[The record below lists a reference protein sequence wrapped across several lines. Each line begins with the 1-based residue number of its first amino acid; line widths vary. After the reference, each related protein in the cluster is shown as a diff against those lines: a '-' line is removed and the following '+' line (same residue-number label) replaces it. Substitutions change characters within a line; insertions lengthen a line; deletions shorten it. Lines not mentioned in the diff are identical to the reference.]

1 MNSNENLLQYESE
14 LPDESFDFDELEKKL
29 RADLDEELFDLQ
41 IIKEDR
47 EKINNPDSLGSTVMG
62 VVWEQFINQ
71 IGVVAGEDFIAENRG
86 LTLDLRDSSHIQTTE
101 NFAAGKIATHN
112 DKIDYQQRYD
122 DWQENFQKD
131 PSIEHKRK
139 DYRYNEEARV
149 WEHYDN
155 RSDSW
160 KNVLCKD
167 AREDFDKGRPSGK
180 NTSNTNMDHTVSAA
194 EIIRDPSANAHLTKE
209 EQLAFANSEKN
220 LNIMDSAANQ
230 SKSDSTMSEFLGSER
245 DGQKPTDRFDIDED
259 QLRAKDKEAR
269 EEYEKQKS
277 EGQERSIKAGKQSQK
292 EEAFRIGGKAL
303 RAVVMGLLAELMR
316 NIAAK
321 LIAWL
326 RSEEKNLESFISEI
340 KNALSAFVGNL
351 KQTAFTTGN
360 TLVTTIAT
368 AIIGPVVG
376 TIKKAWMFLK
386 QGAKSLKEAID
397 YIKNPMN
404 KDKSIGV
411 LMLEVGKIVTAGL
424 TAAGAI
430 VLGEVIEK
438 SLTSIPIFAV
448 EIPLIG
454 SLANIL
460 GIFLGALVS
469 GLIGAIAMNLIDKV
483 VAKKQKESNTKQ
495 QIDKGNKILN
505 TQDGLIQV
513 KVTKLN
519 LVKQDAGTN
528 IIVRHQAGADE
539 FNKICDKIF
548 EATQTGT
555 QSRSKQNSDALDELL
570 QM

>member
-1 MNSNENLLQYESE
+1 
-14 LPDESFDFDELEKKL
+14 
-29 RADLDEELFDLQ
+29 
-41 IIKEDR
+41 
-47 EKINNPDSLGSTVMG
+47 
-62 VVWEQFINQ
+62 
-71 IGVVAGEDFIAENRG
+71 
-86 LTLDLRDSSHIQTTE
+86 
-101 NFAAGKIATHN
+101 
-112 DKIDYQQRYD
+112 
-122 DWQENFQKD
+122 
-131 PSIEHKRK
+131 
-139 DYRYNEEARV
+139 
-149 WEHYDN
+149 
-155 RSDSW
+155 
-160 KNVLCKD
+160 VLCKD